1 MPEESNPQQRRLKPP
16 STEDQISNL
25 LRLGILAADVGRRAD
40 ARACFAAVLDIDANN
55 EQALLWQAGLAED
68 PRESLAYLA
77 QVLTINPR
85 NEYAKAG
92 IRWAR
97 KRVTKFE
104 QAGRR
109 GQGPPRPV
117 DLTSSAVHVRGKE
130 AVKAHRARRL
140 ISSIG
145 GAALLCVLAFLTGG
159 LFALV
164 GGDDQQTVRAALL
177 PPTASAVT
185 STVTLRPTFTATATD
200 TPTPT
205 LTHTPTP
212 TDTSTPT
219 LTHTPTPTDTPVP
232 TDTPTPTET
241 LTPSPTPTVSP
252 TDTPTFTPFP
262 TDTPS
267 PQPTAT
273 PTIVATEPP
282 TPTSPPPPP
291 TVTPTSLPVAAS
303 NKWVDINLSSQS
315 LAAYEGDVPVY
326 WALVSSGT
334 RWTPTVTGS
343 FHIYL
348 KVRSQAM
355 SGPGY
360 YLPNVPYVMFFYKDY
375 SLHGTYWHNNFGQPM
390 SHGCVNLRT
399 EDAQWLYEWS
409 GPVVPSGKNYVRA
422 SDENPGTLVVVHY

>member
-16 STEDQISNL
+16 PKEDQISTL
-25 LRLGILAADVGRRAD
+25 LRLGILAADVGRRGD
-40 ARACFAAVLDIDANN
+40 ARACFAAVLDMDPNN
-55 EQALLWQAGLAED
+55 EQALLWQAGLAAD

-77 QVLTINPR
+77 RVLSINPR
-85 NEYAKAG
+85 NKYAKAG

-97 KRVTKFE
+97 KRVTRFE

-109 GQGPPRPV
+109 VQGPPRPV
-117 DLTSSAVHVRGKE
+117 DLTSSAVHARGKE

-145 GAALLCVLAFLTGG
+145 GATLLCVLAFLVGG

-177 PPTASAVT
+177 SSNAPTATFTA
-185 STVTLRPTFTATATD
+185 TLRPSFTATATD

-212 TDTSTPT
+212 T
-219 LTHTPTPTDTPVP
+219 PTDTPAP

-241 LTPSPTPTVSP
+241 LRPSPTPTVSP
-252 TDTPTFTPFP
+252 TDTPTFTPPP

-267 PQPTAT
+267 PEPTAT

-282 TPTSPPPPP
+282 TPTPPPPPPPP
-291 TVTPTSLPVAAS
+291 TLTPTSPPVAAS
-303 NKWVDINLSSQS
+303 NKWIDINLSSQS
-315 LAAYEGDVPVY
+315 LSAYEGDVPIY
-326 WALVSSGT
+326 WAPASTGT
-334 RWTPTVTGS
+334 RWTPTVTGRY
-343 FHIYL
+343 HIYL
-348 KVRSQAM
+348 KVRSQTM

-360 YLPNVPYVMFFYKDY
+360 RLPNVPYVMFFYKAY

-399 EDAQWLYEWS
+399 EDARWLYEWS
-409 GPVVPSGKNYVRA
+409 GPVMSPGKNYVRA

>member
-1 MPEESNPQQRRLKPP
+1 MPEERNPQRRRLKPP
-16 STEDQISNL
+16 PKENHVSNL
-25 LRLGILAADVGRRAD
+25 LRLGILAADMGRRAD
-40 ARACFAAVLDIDANN
+40 ARACFAAVLDMDPNN
-55 EQALLWQAGLAED
+55 EQALLWQAGLTDD
-68 PRESLAYLA
+68 PRESLVYLA
-77 QVLTINPR
+77 RVLTINPR
-85 NEYAKAG
+85 NKYAKAG

-97 KRVTKFE
+97 KRMTRFE

-109 GQGPPRPV
+109 VQGPPRPV
-117 DLTSSAVHVRGKE
+117 DLTSPAVRDRGRE

-145 GAALLCVLAFLTGG
+145 WATLLCALAFLVGG
-159 LFALV
+159 LLALV
-164 GGDDQQTVRAALL
+164 GGDDRQSVRAVFL
-177 PPTASAVT
+177 PTTVPTATFMA
-185 STVTLRPTFTATATD
+185 TLRPTFTAPATD

-212 TDTSTPT
+212 TDT
-219 LTHTPTPTDTPVP
+219 PVP
-232 TDTPTPTET
+232 TNTPTPTET
-241 LTPSPTPTVSP
+241 LRPTPTPTVSP
-252 TDTPTFTPFP
+252 TDTPTFTPPP

-282 TPTSPPPPP
+282 TPTPTPTPPPP
-291 TVTPTSLPVAAS
+291 TLTPTLTPVAAS
-303 NKWVDINLSSQS
+303 DKWIDINLSSQS
-315 LAAYEGDVPVY
+315 LSAYEGDVPVY
-326 WALVSSGT
+326 WALASTGT
-334 RWTPTVTGS
+334 SWTPTITGRY
-343 FHIYL
+343 HIYL

-360 YLPNVPYVMFFYKDY
+360 YLPNVPYVMFFYKAY

-399 EDAQWLYEWS
+399 EDARWLYEWS
-409 GPVVPSGKNYVRA
+409 GPVVPAGKNSVRA

>member
-1 MPEESNPQQRRLKPP
+1 MSEESNPQQRRFKSPP
-16 STEDQISNL
+16 EGDQISNL

-40 ARACFAAVLDIDANN
+40 ARACFAAVLDMDPNN
-55 EQALLWQAGLAED
+55 ERALLWQAGLADD

-77 QVLTINPR
+77 RVLTINPR

-97 KRVTKFE
+97 KRVTRFE
-104 QAGRR
+104 QAGRW

-117 DLTSSAVHVRGKE
+117 DLTSSAVRARGKE

-145 GAALLCVLAFLTGG
+145 GATFLCVLAFLIGG

-164 GGDDQQTVRAALL
+164 GGNDQQAARAALL
-177 PPTASAVT
+177 STTVPTAT
-185 STVTLRPTFTATATD
+185 FTTTLPPTFTATATD

-212 TDTSTPT
+212 T
-219 LTHTPTPTDTPVP
+219 PTDTPAP

-241 LTPSPTPTVSP
+241 PRPSPTPTVNP
-252 TDTPTFTPFP
+252 TDTPTSTPPP
-262 TDTPS
+262 TDTPL

-282 TPTSPPPPP
+282 TPAPPPPPPP
-291 TVTPTSLPVAAS
+291 TPTPIPPPVAAS
-303 NKWVDINLSSQS
+303 KKWIDINLSSQS
-315 LAAYEGDVPVY
+315 LSAYEGDVPVY
-326 WALVSSGT
+326 WAQVSTGT
-334 RWTPTVTGS
+334 RWTPTLTGRY
-343 FHIYL
+343 HIYR
-348 KVRSQAM
+348 KVRSQPM

-360 YLPNVPYVMFFYKDY
+360 YLPNVPYVMFFYSAY
-375 SLHGTYWHNNFGQPM
+375 ALHGTYWHNNFGQPM

-399 EDAQWLYEWS
+399 EDARWLYEWS
-409 GPVVPSGKNYVRA
+409 GPVVPPGKNYVRA
-422 SDENPGTLVVVHY
+422 SNENPGTLVVVHY

>member
-1 MPEESNPQQRRLKPP
+1 MPEERNPHQRRQPP
-16 STEDQISNL
+16 QKEDQISNL

-40 ARACFAAVLDIDANN
+40 ARACFAAVLDMDPNN
-55 EQALLWQAGLAED
+55 EQALLWQAGLADD
-68 PRESLAYLA
+68 PHESLAYLA
-77 QVLTINPR
+77 RALTINPR

-97 KRVTKFE
+97 RRVTRFE

-109 GQGPPRPV
+109 VQGPQRPV
-117 DLTSSAVHVRGKE
+117 DLTSSAVRTRGKE

-145 GAALLCVLAFLTGG
+145 GAALLCVLAFLVGG
-159 LFALV
+159 FFALIED
-164 GGDDQQTVRAALL
+164 DDQQTVKAALL
-177 PPTASAVT
+177 PTTAPTATFTA
-185 STVTLRPTFTATATD
+185 TLRPTFTATATD

-205 LTHTPTP
+205 STHTPTP
-212 TDTSTPT
+212 
-219 LTHTPTPTDTPVP
+219 LPTDTPIP
-232 TDTPTPTET
+232 TNTPTPTET
-241 LTPSPTPTVSP
+241 PRPSPTPTVRP
-252 TDTPTFTPFP
+252 TDTPTFTPPP
-262 TDTPS
+262 TDTPP

-273 PTIVATEPP
+273 PTILATEPP
-282 TPTSPPPPP
+282 TPTPPPPPPP
-291 TVTPTSLPVAAS
+291 TPTSPPAVAS
-303 NKWVDINLSSQS
+303 NRWIDINLSSQS

-326 WALVSSGT
+326 WALVSTGT
-334 RWTPTVTGS
+334 RWTPTVTGRY
-343 FHIYL
+343 HIYL
-348 KVRSQAM
+348 KVRSQSM

-360 YLPNVPYVMFFYKDY
+360 YLPNVPYVMFFYRAY
-375 SLHGTYWHNNFGQPM
+375 SLHGTYWHSNFGQPM

>member
-1 MPEESNPQQRRLKPP
+1 MPEESNQQQRRLKPP
-16 STEDQISNL
+16 PKEDQISNL

-40 ARACFAAVLDIDANN
+40 ARACFAAVLDVDPNN

-77 QVLTINPR
+77 QALTINPR

-97 KRVTKFE
+97 KRLTRFE

-109 GQGPPRPV
+109 GQGPARPV
-117 DLTSSAVHVRGKE
+117 DLTSSAVRARGKE

-145 GAALLCVLAFLTGG
+145 GATFLCVLAFLTGG

-164 GGDDQQTVRAALL
+164 GDDGQQPVRAALL
-177 PPTASAVT
+177 PTTVSTAT
-185 STVTLRPTFTATATD
+185 FTVTLRPTFTATATD

-212 TDTSTPT
+212 T
-219 LTHTPTPTDTPVP
+219 PTDTPVP

-241 LTPSPTPTVSP
+241 FTPSPTPTVSP
-252 TDTPTFTPFP
+252 TATPTFTPPP

-291 TVTPTSLPVAAS
+291 PPPPTLTPTSLPVAAS
-303 NKWVDINLSSQS
+303 SKWIDINLSSQS

-334 RWTPTVTGS
+334 RWTPTVTGRY
-343 FHIYL
+343 HIYL

-360 YLPNVPYVMFFYKDY
+360 YLPNVPYVMFFYRDY
-375 SLHGTYWHNNFGQPM
+375 SLHGTYWHSNFGQPM
-390 SHGCVNLRT
+390 SHGCINLRT

-409 GPVVPSGKNYVRA
+409 GPVVPPGKNYVRA
-422 SDENPGTLVVVHY
+422 SDENPGTLVVVRY

>member
-1 MPEESNPQQRRLKPP
+1 MPEEGSLYQRRLKPP
-16 STEDQISNL
+16 PKEGQIYNL
-25 LRLGILAADVGRRAD
+25 LRLGILAADVGRRTD
-40 ARACFAAVLDIDANN
+40 ARACFAAVLDMDPNN
-55 EQALLWQAGLAED
+55 EQALLWQAGLADD

-77 QVLTINPR
+77 RVLTINPR

-97 KRVTKFE
+97 KRVTRFE

-117 DLTSSAVHVRGKE
+117 DLTSPAVRARGKE

-145 GAALLCVLAFLTGG
+145 GAILLCVLAILVGG
-159 LFALV
+159 LFALF
-164 GGDDQQTVRAALL
+164 GGDDQEAVRAALL
-177 PPTASAVT
+177 PTTVPTAAFT
-185 STVTLRPTFTATATD
+185 ATLRPTFTATATD

-205 LTHTPTP
+205 LTHT
-212 TDTSTPT
+212 
-219 LTHTPTPTDTPVP
+219 LTPTPTDTPVP
-232 TDTPTPTET
+232 TDTPTPTDT
-241 LTPSPTPTVSP
+241 LTPSPAPTVSP
-252 TDTPTFTPFP
+252 TDTPTFTPPP

-282 TPTSPPPPP
+282 TPTPPPPPTLTPTSPPPPP
-291 TVTPTSLPVAAS
+291 TLTPASPPVSAS
-303 NKWVDINLSSQS
+303 NRWIDINLSSQS
-315 LAAYEGDVPVY
+315 LAAYEGDLPVY
-326 WALVSSGT
+326 WASVSTGT
-334 RWTPTVTGS
+334 RWTPTVTGRY
-343 FHIYL
+343 HIYL
-348 KVRSQAM
+348 KVRSQTM

-360 YLPNVPYVMFFYKDY
+360 RLPNVPHVMFFYKAY
-375 SLHGTYWHNNFGQPM
+375 ALHGTYWHNNFGQPM

-409 GPVVPSGKNYVRA
+409 GPAVPPGKNYVRA